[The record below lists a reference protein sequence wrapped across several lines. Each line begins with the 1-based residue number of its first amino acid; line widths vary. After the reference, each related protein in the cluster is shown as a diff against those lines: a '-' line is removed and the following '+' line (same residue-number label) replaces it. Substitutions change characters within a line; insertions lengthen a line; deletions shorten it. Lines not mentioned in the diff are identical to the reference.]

1 MYLLFWIIAAFYME
15 NNGDR
20 VGFTR
25 ERKRNIGVGGGIRGE
40 SCLNTIGAFTIYD
53 IINIF
58 CITLKFHIRSLL

>member
-40 SCLNTIGAFTIYD
+40 SCLKT
-53 IINIF
+53 
-58 CITLKFHIRSLL
+58 